1 MKTIE
6 ITGLPSS
13 GKSFIFNQL
22 IKEFKINK
30 ISFSSKRK
38 IIIDFAS
45 KEKKLVFIEKL
56 SLLYI
61 RFLQNMKIF
70 KIFIIIKNIFFKEIK
85 N

>member
-22 IKEFKINK
+22 IKEIKINK

-56 SLLYI
+56 SLLYC
-61 RFLQNMKIF
+61 
-70 KIFIIIKNIFFKEIK
+70 
-85 N
+85 